1 MRKKV
6 ITRRHLRTVQ
16 SLERRL
22 LSLSYKIATERRPWS
37 DSTCHTLWNAMEPL
51 GRLMR
56 TNGHQLD
63 QAQKENHEH
72 C

>member
-22 LSLSYKIATERRPWS
+22 LALSFKIATERRPWA
-37 DSTCHTLWNAMEPL
+37 DSTCQTLWMAMEPL
-51 GRLMR
+51 GRIMR

-63 QAQKENHEH
+63 QAAPEAAR
-72 C
+72 

>member
-22 LSLSYKIATERRPWS
+22 LSLSYKIATENRPWC
-37 DSTCHTLWNAMEPL
+37 DSTCRTLWHAMEPL
-51 GRLMR
+51 GRIMR

-63 QAQKENHEH
+63 EAKETR
-72 C
+72 